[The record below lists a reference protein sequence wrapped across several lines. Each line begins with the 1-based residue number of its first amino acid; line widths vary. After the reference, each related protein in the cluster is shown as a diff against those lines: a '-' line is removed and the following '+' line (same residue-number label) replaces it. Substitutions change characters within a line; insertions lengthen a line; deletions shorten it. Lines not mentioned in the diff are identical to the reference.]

1 MSLTDRRAEK
11 MEAVIRNRQPDIGI
25 FLENVHDKHNI
36 GAVLR
41 TCDSIGVTDVYVLY
55 TMEGLSADYFKAGQ
69 KASSG
74 AIKWVRLHFFSDRDK
89 CFEVLRKRYDYL
101 CGTHLG
107 ATSHSLYDLDLT
119 GSVLLAFGN
128 EHAGLTE
135 ETLAHLDGNF
145 VIPQY
150 GMVQSLNI
158 SVACAVTLYEVA
170 RQRIAADMYP
180 RTDVPDFHQEISDHY
195 TKTNKIRERMIIKDM
210 PDTVDRMGE

>member
-1 MSLTDRRAEK
+1 MAITDTRAAK
-11 MEAVIRNRQPDIGI
+11 MQCVIDHRQPDVAIL
-25 FLENVHDKHNI
+25 LENVHDKHNI

-41 TCDSIGVTDVYVLY
+41 TCDSVGITDVYVLY

-74 AIKWVRLHFFSDRDK
+74 AIKWVRLHFFSDRER
-89 CFEVLRKRYDYL
+89 CFAVLRKRYDYL

-107 ATSHSLYDLDLT
+107 AASKSLYELNLT

-128 EHAGLTE
+128 EHAGLTPE
-135 ETLAHLDGNF
+135 SLSLLDGNF
-145 VIPQY
+145 TIPQF

-170 RQRIAADMYP
+170 RQRIAADLYP
-180 RTDVPDFHQEISDHY
+180 RTDSPDFHAEIHDYYHDIN
-195 TKTNKIRERMIIKDM
+195 KTRERAIIRDM
-210 PDTVDRMGE
+210 PDTIDRTGE